1 MTEDKDFAA
10 WIGRADSP
18 PSEVVST
25 PLIERFK
32 AMLEPHLAVT
42 GAVPAGLHWC
52 LSPQVVRADGIGED
66 GHPRKGGFLPPVS
79 LPRRMWA
86 GGELEFLLPIR
97 DGDLVTRRSRIA
109 DVKEKTGRSGALFFV
124 TVAHEILTPEGTAI
138 RERQDIVYRPAATG
152 PAPAPAAN
160 ARPDPD
166 AEWRVDVDPVL
177 LFRYSALTF
186 NGHRIHYDEPYARQV
201 EHYPGLVIHG
211 PMQATLLLN
220 LAIAQGGGLPR
231 RFSFRGVSPACGPQ
245 VLRVR
250 AWKSGNGLELATVT
264 SSDVTAM
271 EAAATW

>member
-1 MTEDKDFAA
+1 MTEDTDFAA
-10 WIGRADSP
+10 WIGRSDSP
-18 PSEVVST
+18 PAEAVST

-42 GAVPAGLHWC
+42 DAVPAGLHWC
-52 LSPQVVRADGIGED
+52 LSPQVVRADGIGGD
-66 GHPRKGGFLPPVS
+66 GHPRKGGFLPPIP

-220 LAIAQGGGLPR
+220 LAIAQGGGVPR

-271 EAAATW
+271 EAVATW